1 MSGEGEPPPG
11 ESGEGESQDVVGGEE
26 LASLQTQVTELTAL
40 VKSLVQQ
47 QAVQVE
53 SSVSSARPASG
64 GTEYVGGEHQSM
76 SLLRGLREARTQQC
90 PRPWHTL
97 KRAGWE

>member
-1 MSGEGEPPPG
+1 MSGEGEPPP
-11 ESGEGESQDVVGGEE
+11 GESQDVVGGEE

-76 SLLRGLREARTQQC
+76 SLLRGLREVRTAVVPKALAYPQAC
-90 PRPWHTL
+90 GL
-97 KRAGWE
+97 GVGV